1 MTAIPVGT
9 MRNAPSEALSMLD
22 ECDNPLPWPA
32 EGVAAVVMARDGR
45 DARIARDGV
54 TRAARIAFGCLIQP
68 EPGDQVLASLA
79 DGTVWIISVLDRQ
92 SGKPPRLWTD
102 GDLAIVSERGNI
114 YLSAAQAVEICSGE
128 TVRVAAPE
136 IDLHA
141 GIGRFVLDELL
152 QVGRRAN
159 LYVAKI
165 RSVCDMVETFAE
177 HALTRVKRSSR
188 FIEDSDQVRAGD
200 IDYRAEGNLQLQA
213 ETAFITADTVV
224 RVDAEQIHMG

>member
-1 MTAIPVGT
+1 MTAIPVGSV
-9 MRNAPSEALSMLD
+9 RNAPSEALSMMD
-22 ECDNPLPWPA
+22 ECENSLPWPA
-32 EGVAAVVMARDGR
+32 EAVSAVLIARDGR

-54 TRAARIAFGCLIQP
+54 VRGASIAFGCLIQP
-68 EPGDQVLASLA
+68 EPGDRVMASLA
-79 DGTVWIISVLDRQ
+79 DGTVWVISVLDRQ
-92 SGKPPRLWTD
+92 SDKPPRLWAD
-102 GDLAIVSERGNI
+102 GDLAIVSGHGNVTV
-114 YLSAAQAVEICSGE
+114 SAAKTVDICSGS

-177 HALTRVKRSSR
+177 HVLTRAKRSSR